1 MQVGFC
7 VEAWQPCEYGKC
19 AVLPFSG
26 KKKANFGL
34 KMLFRPYTYFS
45 PLVFSVHSF
54 LSLLFNLI
62 KSKNELE
69 ACKRGQTL
77 EFA

>member
-1 MQVGFC
+1 MLKPGNLVSMENVQFFLFQ
-7 VEAWQPCEYGKC
+7 E
-19 AVLPFSG
+19 

-34 KMLFRPYTYFS
+34 KMMFRPYTYFS
-45 PLVFSVHSF
+45 PLVFSVHPF